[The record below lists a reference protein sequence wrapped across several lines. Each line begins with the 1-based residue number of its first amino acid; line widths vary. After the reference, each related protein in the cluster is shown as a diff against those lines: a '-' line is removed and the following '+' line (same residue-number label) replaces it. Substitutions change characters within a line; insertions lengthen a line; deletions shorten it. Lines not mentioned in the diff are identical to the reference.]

1 MSGQRK
7 EGRGVANLMD
17 YLDWRGGASFLEEP
31 LNGVDALCLAELSYP
46 EIWQGAA
53 GRLRISLRDAA
64 SASFPETQE
73 ARYHSMVSAMAES
86 RRFGDVSA
94 RRYAGVTDRAIGIQF
109 AAVCFDLPDGTRVVS
124 FRGTDATI
132 VGWREDFAMAY
143 ESPVP
148 AQVAAAHY
156 LEQVGTEADRLI
168 LTGHSKGGNLAA
180 YAAVHAPEPV
190 QARIAA
196 VWSFDGPGLDD
207 ASLASEGYWR
217 ICPRIHSV
225 VPEASL
231 VGLLLGHASRPTVV
245 HSTGTG
251 LYQHDP
257 FTWKLLPPG
266 VWDEAEGTTLLSK
279 VAELSLREGMRR
291 VSPDRRRA
299 VIEKAFR
306 LVEASGAET
315 TAELR
320 DRLKPG
326 TLLALLGDIGLE
338 KEISRVR
345 KRIFGGNQDEHGNNG
360 HS

>member
-7 EGRGVANLMD
+7 EGHSVANLLD

-46 EIWQGAA
+46 NVWQGAA
-53 GRLRISLRDAA
+53 EPDRLPLREAA
-64 SASFPETQE
+64 QGSPAEHQDP
-73 ARYHSMVSAMAES
+73 RYRLVRGMAET
-86 RRFGDVSA
+86 RRFGDITACGYVSLF
-94 RRYAGVTDRAIGIQF
+94 DRAIGIQF
-109 AAVCFDLPDGTRVVS
+109 AALCFDLPEGTRAVS
-124 FRGTDATI
+124 FRGTDGTI

-156 LEQVGTEADRLI
+156 LEQVGTEAERLI

-207 ASLASEGYWR
+207 ASLASDGFR
-217 ICPRIHSV
+217 AIRPRMHSV

-231 VGLLLGHASRPTVV
+231 VGLLLGQTSAPTVV

-266 VWDEAEGTTLLSK
+266 VWDEAEGTTLLSR
-279 VAELSLREGMRR
+279 VAELSLQEGMRR
-291 VSPDRRRA
+291 VSPERRRA

-320 DRLKPG
+320 ARLKPG

-338 KEISRVR
+338 KEINRVR
-345 KRIFGGNQDEHGNNG
+345 MRIFGGNQNEHGNNG